1 MKPRWMDKE
10 ESYRQKSDKRV
21 TKIAKNSGGHVTPNS
36 GATPFRKG
44 DISYPTELLEH
55 KMTTKQSFKLNKAD
69 LHKIYSEALRESKEP
84 VFMIDFGDIVLIGQ
98 VKKLNLK

>member
-1 MKPRWMDKE
+1 VKPKWMNKE

-44 DISYPTELLEH
+44 DISYPAELLEH
-55 KMTTKQSFKLNKAD
+55 KMTAKQSFKLNKAD

-98 VKKLNLK
+98 VKKLHLK